1 MRKLKIYFNAPITL
15 TFTLICF
22 LALFLQ
28 MITNGDSTVL
38 LFSTYS
44 SSLLDPLTYVR
55 LIGHIFGHAD
65 FDHLISNMI
74 YILLLGPMLEEKYHD
89 RLIIVIVVTALVTG
103 ICNNIFQPG
112 VMLLGASGVVFA
124 FILLASITGKDRGIP
139 ITLIL
144 VAVLWIGGEV
154 TSMLTVTDS
163 ISHITHI
170 IGGLVGGAIGLFFKN
185 NYLFTIITIISFVL
199 IIINISTF
207 FLKNEEGFFLIQ
219 VSKIF

>member
-1 MRKLKIYFNAPITL
+1 
-15 TFTLICF
+15 
-22 LALFLQ
+22 

-89 RLIIVIVVTALVTG
+89 RLIIVIIVTALVTG

-112 VMLLGASGVVFA
+112 VMC
-124 FILLASITGKDRGIP
+124 
-139 ITLIL
+139 
-144 VAVLWIGGEV
+144 
-154 TSMLTVTDS
+154 
-163 ISHITHI
+163 
-170 IGGLVGGAIGLFFKN
+170 
-185 NYLFTIITIISFVL
+185 
-199 IIINISTF
+199 
-207 FLKNEEGFFLIQ
+207 
-219 VSKIF
+219 

>member
-1 MRKLKIYFNAPITL
+1 MQYNKGMRKLKIYFNAPITL

-89 RLIIVIVVTALVTG
+89 RLIIVIIVTALVTG

-144 VAVLWIGGEV
+144 VAILWIGGEV

-185 NYLFTIITIISFVL
+185 N
-199 IIINISTF
+199 
-207 FLKNEEGFFLIQ
+207 
-219 VSKIF
+219 